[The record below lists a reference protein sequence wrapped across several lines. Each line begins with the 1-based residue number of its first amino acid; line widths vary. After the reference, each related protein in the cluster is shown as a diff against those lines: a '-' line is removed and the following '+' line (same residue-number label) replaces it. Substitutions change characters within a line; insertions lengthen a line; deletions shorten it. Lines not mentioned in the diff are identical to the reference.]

1 MWLYYSCAEFIGI
14 TVKFRMRERKS
25 LSCVWRLLKWFYRPQ
40 NQCLLLN
47 VTFFPQATNEVISRA
62 PESTIAEMES
72 AVAAAKAAFPAWAET
87 SVLSRQQ
94 VMFNLQH
101 LVKKH
106 MVWNCHNNKT
116 HLRFKIIAIKITNVW
131 FQKISIPPPQLGFG
145 SEPSPLVTGNS
156 SLGAYTFL

>member
-1 MWLYYSCAEFIGI
+1 
-14 TVKFRMRERKS
+14 
-25 LSCVWRLLKWFYRPQ
+25 
-40 NQCLLLN
+40 

-106 MVWNCHNNKT
+106 MV
-116 HLRFKIIAIKITNVW
+116 
-131 FQKISIPPPQLGFG
+131 
-145 SEPSPLVTGNS
+145 
-156 SLGAYTFL
+156 